1 MLHRLHPCY
10 VISILA
16 SLVLVAQAQLSD
28 TLWTSWVPLAVR
40 SPYLSAWMD
49 TTNIPFG
56 PGVKRAP
63 EIWPLFWNSAILGWA
78 GHIRID
84 NNITYKWQGDADSP
98 AGLNFSVLNNI
109 QITPTR
115 TVMSITSGPIDLN
128 ITYLSPIE
136 PTDPVKQ
143 SFPFSYVSLTATS
156 NDGQPHAV
164 QVYSDI
170 SGEWVSGNRGDVMQ
184 WQTVPTDTI
193 LYHQVSLEIP
203 EAFSEKA
210 NQAEDATTYY
220 ATLLG
225 QQMTYMVDLDANCRG
240 QFSSAGTLKN
250 TATSGPASISNPF
263 PVFAIS
269 MDLGS
274 VTTTTDAVVWAVGML
289 RDPAI
294 QAVTAS
300 GAPEMRSPYWRTQGA
315 AQDIITSFL
324 QDYSSAVER
333 AEAFDAALAKNA
345 SSTSPH
351 LVDLV
356 SIAARQAM
364 AGTELTVGGSA
375 GSYNTSDVKMFM
387 KDVGP
392 SGRVNPV
399 EVLYSAFPFFLS
411 VNGSYGGW
419 LLKPVLDYASS
430 PAWTQPYSPRHI
442 GLNYPNATGDPTT
455 HDQGVE
461 RKSFASPVLPLRLT
475 HLSLESG
482 NMLIMTL
489 AHARATGD
497 GSLISTYYPL
507 LKRWADYLVNNTSP
521 LPAGQISA
529 DPGPRPNSTNLAI
542 KGIIAIGAMS
552 QMSVA
557 MDQQQDAQHYSS
569 TAQAYA
575 NTWKSLALSSDNHI
589 LSNFGD
595 PGSSWALEYNLY
607 ADKWLGTG
615 LVDDSVGDCYRDPL
629 IRVLI
634 EDSGVQL

>member
-1 MLHRLHPCY
+1 
-10 VISILA
+10 
-16 SLVLVAQAQLSD
+16 
-28 TLWTSWVPLAVR
+28 
-40 SPYLSAWMD
+40 
-49 TTNIPFG
+49 
-56 PGVKRAP
+56 
-63 EIWPLFWNSAILGWA
+63 
-78 GHIRID
+78 
-84 NNITYKWQGDADSP
+84 
-98 AGLNFSVLNNI
+98 
-109 QITPTR
+109 
-115 TVMSITSGPIDLN
+115 
-128 ITYLSPIE
+128 
-136 PTDPVKQ
+136 
-143 SFPFSYVSLTATS
+143 
-156 NDGQPHAV
+156 
-164 QVYSDI
+164 
-170 SGEWVSGNRGDVMQ
+170 
-184 WQTVPTDTI
+184 
-193 LYHQVSLEIP
+193 
-203 EAFSEKA
+203 
-210 NQAEDATTYY
+210 
-220 ATLLG
+220 
-225 QQMTYMVDLDANCRG
+225 MTYMVDSGANCRG
-240 QFSSAGTLKN
+240 QFSSAGSLKN
-250 TATSGPASISNPF
+250 TVTSGPASISNPF

-269 MDLGS
+269 MDLGN

-300 GAPEMRSPYWRTQGA
+300 GAPEMRSPYWRTQGV

-324 QDYSSAVER
+324 QDYSSAAER
-333 AEAFDAALAKNA
+333 AEAFDTALAKNA

-392 SGRVNPV
+392 NGRVNPV

-430 PAWTQPYSPRHI
+430 PVWTQPYSPRHI
-442 GLNYPNATGDPTT
+442 GLSYPNATGDPTT

-461 RKSFASPVLPLRLT
+461 Q
-475 HLSLESG
+475 SG

-497 GSLISTYYPL
+497 GSLISTYYRL

-569 TAQAYA
+569 KAQAHA

-615 LVDDSVGDCYRDPL
+615 LVDDSVYSSETTFVQSLLGSYPNGLPIDNDSDADGNTAWTLFTAMTMNDVSVQGSLVDYVWNIISKNETRTIFSTVFSLKGNGSALDSTATSPGVGAMFAPLALSIPNVTINVADPGSSTGTSKHSNIGVIVGGVAGGAGGSILFLAVGLFLWRRLRRSDGD
-629 IRVLI
+629 
-634 EDSGVQL
+634 ENH